1 MIERDPEVISSDVDI
16 AARVG
21 QELFLDEKIRRHQ
34 SSRRYVRIV
43 EHTVL
48 KEKEASKV
56 FTYQGL
62 TTTDMHGSRQ
72 EVDDNE
78 QHIHFLTK
86 KETGE

>member
-1 MIERDPEVISSDVDI
+1 VIERDPEVISSDVDI

-48 KEKEASKV
+48 KEKELRTPVRTAI
-56 FTYQGL
+56 
-62 TTTDMHGSRQ
+62 SRR
-72 EVDDNE
+72 
-78 QHIHFLTK
+78 ITAL
-86 KETGE
+86 GA